1 VANRWLKQPAFEKK
15 NESSSPKLPIP
26 SPNHF
31 FRDLTVA
38 SIDNRSRIKIE
49 VNKLSDLTKLFPHTK
64 QAQAAAYF
72 AELRQA
78 GHRPVTTILDE
89 AYLVRY
95 YLNGK
100 RKSFTAVTMAEAVA
114 IQKRIESE
122 QHYGL
127 FQDYTKAHQT
137 TLADLL
143 IRYLNEVAPRN
154 KGFMIEAY
162 KINAWLEDAGLP
174 CQDIAAIHKAHPNPY
189 DRDLHIPRPSNRR
202 MSLPCDAVAFIR
214 KPFSNVEPDDFSD
227 FVDERAQVAEPAT
240 IDRDLDIFNTV
251 CCTAINKW
259 RIHVHCSPLLG
270 FDRPKYV
277 NDRDRR
283 LRVDE
288 ESRLMAA
295 AHIEDQKLTARALGD
310 QMFGKKPS
318 NTKYQ
323 RLSALKDARLA
334 VQQAHLHVPMVAT
347 FIQFQLMTGARR
359 SETLKL
365 TWKHVDLVA
374 QTAFLPETK
383 NGFSRTLPL
392 RADLVALLR
401 ELPGDGD
408 QVFPIPTDYLRKA
421 WKRICEAAN
430 ICTEGDDRLRI
441 HDLRHEAIS
450 RVAEA
455 GSRTP
460 GGFTLLD
467 LQAFS
472 GHRDPRML
480 IRYTHLSASGLARQL
495 DAAFAAPEL
504 HTIHHGVKRLSKDA
518 KISMAELFAAPLFS
532 AAPIG
537 LTSGSV
543 QVDDVDEDA
552 HQQTMA

>member
-1 VANRWLKQPAFEKK
+1 M
-15 NESSSPKLPIP
+15 
-26 SPNHF
+26 
-31 FRDLTVA
+31 A

-49 VNKLSDLTKLFPHTK
+49 VSKLSDLTKLFPHTK

-72 AELRQA
+72 AALRQA
-78 GHRPVTTILDE
+78 GHRPVTTVLDE

-100 RKSFTAVTMAEAVA
+100 RKSFTAESMAEAVA

-143 IRYLNEVAPRN
+143 IRYLHEVAPRN
-154 KGFMIEAY
+154 KGFLIEAY

-174 CQDIAAIHKAHPNPY
+174 RQDIAAIHMAHPNPHN
-189 DRDLHIPRPSNRR
+189 RNLHIPRPSNRR
-202 MSLPCDAVAFIR
+202 MSPPCDAVSFIR
-214 KPFSNVEPDDFSD
+214 KPFSNIDPDDFTD

-251 CCTAINKW
+251 CTTAINKW
-259 RIHVHCSPLLG
+259 RIHVQCSPLLG

-283 LRVDE
+283 LRGDE
-288 ESRLMAA
+288 ENRLMAA
-295 AHIEDQKLTARALGD
+295 AHKEDQQWTARVLGD
-310 QMFGKKPS
+310 QLFDKKS
-318 NTKYQ
+318 SRTKYQ
-323 RLSALKDARLA
+323 RLSALKDARLVVA
-334 VQQAHLHVPMVAT
+334 QGALHTSMLAT
-347 FIQFQLMTGARR
+347 FTQFQLMTGARR
-359 SETLKL
+359 SEALKL
-365 TWKHVDLVA
+365 TWKNVNLVD

-392 RADLVALLR
+392 RADLVELLR
-401 ELPGDGD
+401 GLPKADD
-408 QVFPIPTDYLRKA
+408 YVFPITVDYLRKA
-421 WKRICEAAN
+421 WKRICRAAN
-430 ICTEGDDRLRI
+430 ICTEGDDRLRL

-460 GGFTLLD
+460 GGFSLLD

-495 DAAFAAPEL
+495 DAAFAAQEL
-504 HTIHHGVKRLSKDA
+504 HTVHHGVKRLSKDS

-532 AAPIG
+532 AAPIEP
-537 LTSGSV
+537 TSGAL
-543 QVDDVDEDA
+543 QLADGDKDVYP
-552 HQQTMA
+552 QTTV